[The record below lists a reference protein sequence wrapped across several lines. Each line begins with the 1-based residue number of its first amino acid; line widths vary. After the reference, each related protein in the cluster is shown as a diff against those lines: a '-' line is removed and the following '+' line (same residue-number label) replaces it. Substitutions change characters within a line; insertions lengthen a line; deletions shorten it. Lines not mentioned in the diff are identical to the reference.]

1 MAISSFEEW
10 KVEYLENLANKE
22 KPKSAEKIIL
32 QMSNNPSLPKVQQV
46 SLQKLLQAEYK
57 KYCITCN
64 LKSDLEAENAKQ
76 KELIR
81 RIHEVQTREAKKTRR
96 QRAHEL
102 ITIGSL
108 TELIGFPKDRGIV
121 AGALDYV
128 LEKIREDKNFENII
142 KTRGNRIIKDREDEK
157 TARRTKKNQPESAPD
172 TL

>member
-1 MAISSFEEW
+1 M
-10 KVEYLENLANKE
+10 
-22 KPKSAEKIIL
+22 
-32 QMSNNPSLPKVQQV
+32 
-46 SLQKLLQAEYK
+46 QA
-57 KYCITCN
+57 
-64 LKSDLEAENAKQ
+64 
-76 KELIR
+76 
-81 RIHEVQTREAKKTRR
+81 REAKKTRR